1 MLKKNIKKNNKVK
14 KSLLYKS
21 FLTMFFLGIAS
32 GLPLSL
38 ILSTLKA
45 LLIEKGFDIKMVGF
59 FALATI
65 PYSLKFLYAPIID
78 SCKIPLLTKMIG
90 HRKSW
95 IIAMQ
100 LLLVIFISLLGFS
113 TIFNNILYIS
123 IFALLCAFASASQ
136 DIVIDGYRIE
146 LFDNDDQGLA
156 SGFYIYGYRIGLI
169 ISGAG
174 ALVLASF
181 YEWNVVY
188 YLMAAI
194 LFCAIIVTLFIK
206 ETRSNFQKSYK
217 SFSSWFRK
225 FIVIPLSDIIIR
237 KENSYLILSLIFFFK
252 LSDAFAGNLIL
263 PFLLNIGYTKI
274 QIAGVLKTFGL
285 FAILFGVLAGGLL
298 IKKFS
303 IHNILWLSLIVQ
315 MLSNLGFSYLANI
328 DINIKVLYIVVF
340 CENFSGGIG
349 DATLVAYLS
358 SLCNKKYGATQYA
371 LLFSFAAIA
380 RTIFSSSA
388 GVYAENLGWYQ
399 FFIFSTILTIPALI
413 FLYFLSRKKH

>member
-1 MLKKNIKKNNKVK
+1 
-14 KSLLYKS
+14 
-21 FLTMFFLGIAS
+21 MFFLGIAS

-136 DIVIDGYRIE
+136 DIVIDGYRID
-146 LFDNDDQGLA
+146 LFNHDDQGLA
-156 SGFYIYGYRIGLI
+156 SALYIYGYRIGLI

-181 YEWNVVY
+181 YECNIVY

-194 LFCAIIVTLFIK
+194 LFCAIINTLIIK
-206 ETRSNFQKSYK
+206 ETRSNFQK
-217 SFSSWFRK
+217 
-225 FIVIPLSDIIIR
+225 II
-237 KENSYLILSLIFFFK
+237 
-252 LSDAFAGNLIL
+252 
-263 PFLLNIGYTKI
+263 
-274 QIAGVLKTFGL
+274 
-285 FAILFGVLAGGLL
+285 
-298 IKKFS
+298 
-303 IHNILWLSLIVQ
+303 
-315 MLSNLGFSYLANI
+315 
-328 DINIKVLYIVVF
+328 
-340 CENFSGGIG
+340 
-349 DATLVAYLS
+349 
-358 SLCNKKYGATQYA
+358 
-371 LLFSFAAIA
+371 
-380 RTIFSSSA
+380 
-388 GVYAENLGWYQ
+388 
-399 FFIFSTILTIPALI
+399 
-413 FLYFLSRKKH
+413 